1 VNLPARGLE
10 DGSQPAQEQRRDTRQ
25 ASKLLPQLFGSLDQ
39 QKRLTVLDVGRALP
53 ETVAFF
59 SRFRCK
65 LHLLDL
71 YSALQ
76 SGRIDRD
83 SPPRILQKQFQ
94 ELFGFQPGTSL
105 DLCLL
110 WDFPH
115 YLNEKQLR
123 AFSGALWPWRHPE
136 SRAHAFGVHSA
147 ATILLNREY
156 GILDA
161 ETISV
166 RPRAGEQMK
175 YSPHPQSFMS
185 EWLTTFTTTNGIL
198 LPDGKIE
205 MLMSTAP
212 D

>member
-1 VNLPARGLE
+1 MHEP
-10 DGSQPAQEQRRDTRQ
+10 RRDTRQ
-25 ASKLLPQLFGSLDQ
+25 SSKLLPQLFGSLDLH
-39 QKRLTVLDVGRALP
+39 KRLTVLDVGRALP

-83 SPPRILQKQFQ
+83 SPPRILQRQFQ
-94 ELFGFQPGTSL
+94 DLFGFQPGTSL
-105 DLCLL
+105 DLCFL

-115 YLNEKQLR
+115 YLNERQLR
-123 AFSGALWPWRHPE
+123 AFSGALWPSLHPE
-136 SRAHAFGVHSA
+136 TMAHGFGVHSA

-156 GILDA
+156 GILDT

-166 RPRAGEQMK
+166 RPREAEQMRH
-175 YSPHPQSFMS
+175 SPHPQSFMS
-185 EWLTTFTTTNGIL
+185 EWLTSFSVSNGVL

-205 MLMSTAP
+205 MLLSTTA